1 MEPAWFDKDLDI
13 PLWNGVSL
21 YKSYAN
27 PDASVVASLAVQAK
41 KVCLESIDS
50 LDGFAL
56 KRRYFSD
63 LETFSRLERSNKTW
77 ENQQFRARQ
86 GVRSEKREEC
96 RRRLDVENPHT
107 LGRIEHSPPCGPL
120 SKTTDSLSGE

>member
-1 MEPAWFDKDLDI
+1 MEPAWFDKDLGI

-27 PDASVVASLAVQAK
+27 PNASVVASLAGQAK

-63 LETFSRLERSNKTW
+63 LETFSRLERSNKSR
-77 ENQQFRARQ
+77 ENQQFRA
-86 GVRSEKREEC
+86 
-96 RRRLDVENPHT
+96 L
-107 LGRIEHSPPCGPL
+107 
-120 SKTTDSLSGE
+120 